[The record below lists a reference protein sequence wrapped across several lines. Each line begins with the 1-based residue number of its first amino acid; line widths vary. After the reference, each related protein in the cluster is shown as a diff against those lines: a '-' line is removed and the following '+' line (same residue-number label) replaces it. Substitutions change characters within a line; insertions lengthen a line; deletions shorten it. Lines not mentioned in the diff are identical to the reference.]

1 MLTYI
6 ERAFARGETLW
17 RTREETLKKRL
28 AFPLSDARESGASA
42 GKETARLPVQRMQE
56 KLAGTRDKGGEDG
69 TKTGAEPVGMTAAR
83 TGGWQRPET
92 LREETGAAWL
102 ARELAKSAAAEENAA
117 AARET
122 DGLMRPAA
130 QRAGAAESL
139 SLSLERDARRYDGG
153 FLYY

>member
-1 MLTYI
+1 
-6 ERAFARGETLW
+6 
-17 RTREETLKKRL
+17 
-28 AFPLSDARESGASA
+28 
-42 GKETARLPVQRMQE
+42 
-56 KLAGTRDKGGEDG
+56 
-69 TKTGAEPVGMTAAR
+69 MTAAR

>member
-17 RTREETLKKRL
+17 RAREETLKKRL
-28 AFPLSDARESGASA
+28 AFPLSDARGNGAS
-42 GKETARLPVQRMQE
+42 GGEETARPPVRRLQG
-56 KLAGTRDKGGEDG
+56 KLAGTQDKGGEDG
-69 TKTGAEPVGMTAAR
+69 AKTGAEPVGMTAAR
-83 TGGWQRPET
+83 TEGSQRPQD
-92 LREETGAAWL
+92 LREEAGAAWL
-102 ARELAKSAAAEENAA
+102 ARELAKSAAAEGNAA
-117 AARET
+117 AARGA

-130 QRAGAAESL
+130 QRTGETESL